1 MARGMKK
8 TNGKKKMGKKVGKKI
23 GKKVGGRRRRM

>member
-8 TNGKKKMGKKVGKKI
+8 TNGKKKMGKKTGKKI